1 MSQSSRREQSLG
13 GLELREIVI
22 DSSIIAKFILRES
35 GWKRV
40 RDIVSRRPYTLELA
54 VKEVANAIWRRA
66 TLIKD
71 IGSEKALILLSDLLE
86 LKKKMLIVEPQ
97 DQYLTQALE
106 IAIKEGITVYDALF
120 IAQAIVKQATLVSS
134 DRGQCQVAEKL
145 GVRTLTI

>member
-35 GWKRV
+35 DWKRV
-40 RDIVSRRPYTLELA
+40 RDIISRRPYTLELA

-86 LKKKMLIVEPQ
+86 LKKKVLIVEPQ

-134 DRGQCQVAEKL
+134 DRDQCQVAEKL

>member
-13 GLELREIVI
+13 GLELTEIVI

-35 GWKRV
+35 DWKRV
-40 RDIVSRRPYTLELA
+40 RDIISRRPYTLELA

-71 IGSEKALILLSDLLE
+71 IGSEKALVLLSDLLE
-86 LKKKMLIVEPQ
+86 LKKRVLIVEPQ

-134 DRGQCQVAEKL
+134 DRDQCQVAEKL